1 MDCSDP
7 DAPTSE
13 EACCWFCKKGRHS
26 ECMVEMPTAGRVH
39 DRDGGPH
46 DCTFDTVMRKCACS
60 HQDGAGGEGT
70 EA

>member
-1 MDCSDP
+1 
-7 DAPTSE
+7 
-13 EACCWFCKKGRHS
+13 
-26 ECMVEMPTAGRVH
+26 MVEMPTAGHVH

-60 HQDGAGGEGT
+60 HQDGTGGEGT